1 MKNGLVSRKQG
12 THSGGFRGFLP
23 FSQEMVMTNVKFLIL
38 KLSLGPP
45 NTASKG
51 HACKNIDNGVH

>member
-1 MKNGLVSRKQG
+1 MKNGLFFQEKGS
-12 THSGGFRGFLP
+12 P

-38 KLSLGPP
+38 KLSVGPP